1 MGREKSTQGNGNKSA
16 KDSIMLLPDA
26 MMEGS
31 DIAFSKHRLDD
42 HLTFIWS
49 NSAFYKLIGVSKEDF
64 CSHFPGFQQY
74 YEADLR
80 YRCEFDTLLQK
91 LRAARAEGKQSCEHQ
106 LRLKGASS
114 CIWVRITA
122 FFHSVTET
130 DCEACFLYTDISD
143 LIKKQRELQERENNF
158 TWMLSEYG
166 GNVYISD
173 METYE
178 LLHLNTHACRTLQVT
193 AEQVLGK
200 KCYEVIQGRTSPC
213 PFCTNH
219 RLQVDETYEWE
230 FYNANLQRTFII
242 KDRMLN
248 WKGHKARLELSYD
261 MYSAEYKLAKKDQ
274 EREAILKTIP
284 AGMIRIDARD
294 YRSVLWYNDIFLNMI
309 DYTKEQFE
317 EELHSRCTYM
327 HPDDYKRAQILAQ
340 DLKESGENVV
350 LEARAYTRSK
360 QERIWTMTLCYIS
373 GEDSWDGIPSFYSL
387 GLDITQERKKLE
399 TLQSKAEKDSLT
411 GIYNRAETEKQIKKY
426 LIENLHSKGALFM
439 IDTDNFK
446 QINDTEGHM
455 VGDVVLA
462 ELANGMKRLMRDS
475 DIVGRIGGDE
485 FTVFMKDI
493 SSRKDAEK
501 KAQELLHMFGHLF
514 DSEKSPM
521 KVSCSIGIAFYP
533 SDGHTFKE
541 LYSNAD
547 KALYQA
553 KMQGKNCVF
562 VYDRELLESMGKVS
576 YSSLGTAIDSE
587 KRYAESSDSLT
598 RLVFRTLY
606 QTKDIDTAICKVL
619 EVVGRQFDV
628 SRAYVFENS
637 DDNRYTCNTYEWCHK
652 GIDSQQ
658 AVLQKVDYHELGDY
672 EKLFGDDSIFYCRDI
687 HTLSEKQEKLFA
699 DQGIH
704 SILQC
709 AFHENHTFSG
719 FVGFDECTGLR
730 LWTQEEIS
738 SLSLISQ
745 ILSIFL
751 QRKKTQQLNQEM
763 IQYQTVL
770 NSLDECIYVIE
781 ENTSTLL
788 YANKKFQ
795 NVYPHFRIGMPCFRD
810 PNEAQKMP
818 IIWNYKPAFL
828 CIK

>member
-1 MGREKSTQGNGNKSA
+1 
-16 KDSIMLLPDA
+16 
-26 MMEGS
+26 
-31 DIAFSKHRLDD
+31 
-42 HLTFIWS
+42 
-49 NSAFYKLIGVSKEDF
+49 
-64 CSHFPGFQQY
+64 
-74 YEADLR
+74 
-80 YRCEFDTLLQK
+80 
-91 LRAARAEGKQSCEHQ
+91 
-106 LRLKGASS
+106 
-114 CIWVRITA
+114 
-122 FFHSVTET
+122 
-130 DCEACFLYTDISD
+130 
-143 LIKKQRELQERENNF
+143 
-158 TWMLSEYG
+158 
-166 GNVYISD
+166 
-173 METYE
+173 
-178 LLHLNTHACRTLQVT
+178 
-193 AEQVLGK
+193 
-200 KCYEVIQGRTSPC
+200 
-213 PFCTNH
+213 
-219 RLQVDETYEWE
+219 
-230 FYNANLQRTFII
+230 
-242 KDRMLN
+242 
-248 WKGHKARLELSYD
+248 
-261 MYSAEYKLAKKDQ
+261 
-274 EREAILKTIP
+274 
-284 AGMIRIDARD
+284 
-294 YRSVLWYNDIFLNMI
+294 
-309 DYTKEQFE
+309 
-317 EELHSRCTYM
+317 
-327 HPDDYKRAQILAQ
+327 
-340 DLKESGENVV
+340 
-350 LEARAYTRSK
+350 
-360 QERIWTMTLCYIS
+360 
-373 GEDSWDGIPSFYSL
+373 
-387 GLDITQERKKLE
+387 
-399 TLQSKAEKDSLT
+399 
-411 GIYNRAETEKQIKKY
+411 
-426 LIENLHSKGALFM
+426 
-439 IDTDNFK
+439 
-446 QINDTEGHM
+446 
-455 VGDVVLA
+455 
-462 ELANGMKRLMRDS
+462 
-475 DIVGRIGGDE
+475 
-485 FTVFMKDI
+485 
-493 SSRKDAEK
+493 
-501 KAQELLHMFGHLF
+501 
-514 DSEKSPM
+514 
-521 KVSCSIGIAFYP
+521 
-533 SDGHTFKE
+533 
-541 LYSNAD
+541 
-547 KALYQA
+547 
-553 KMQGKNCVF
+553 MQGKNCVF

-637 DDNRYTCNTYEWCHK
+637 DDNRYTCNTYEWCNK
-652 GIDSQQ
+652 GIDSQK